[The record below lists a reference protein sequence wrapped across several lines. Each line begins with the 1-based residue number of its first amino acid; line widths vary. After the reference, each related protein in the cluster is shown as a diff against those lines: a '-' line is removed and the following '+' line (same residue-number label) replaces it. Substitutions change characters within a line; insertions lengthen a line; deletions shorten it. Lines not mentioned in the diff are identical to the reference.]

1 MIKLGLVT
9 AIDESKC
16 KVRIEILDNDKLQ
29 SYWLPVLQNN
39 TKDNKYYYLPDIQEL
54 VLAVF
59 LDNALEQGFVIGSIY
74 NDKDTVPISNKDK
87 YHIKFKDG
95 TIIEY
100 DRNSHKLF
108 LDVKGDVEIKAQK
121 IDTKANDINFD
132 VNNFNIKSKN
142 FNLDSSLL
150 INLKSTNIKAY
161 ASFYAKIKALVNT
174 DIEGLNININHINLS
189 MNKITP
195 IPE

>member
-9 AIDESKC
+9 AIDEAKC

-39 TKDNKYYYLPDIQEL
+39 SKDNKFYCLPDIQEL

-74 NDKDTVPISNKDK
+74 NNKDTVPISNKDK

-95 TIIEY
+95 TTIEY
-100 DRNSHKLF
+100 DRNSHKLL
-108 LDVKGDVEIKAQK
+108 LDVKGDIQIKAQK
-121 IDTKANDINFD
+121 IDIKSNDID
-132 VNNFNIKSKN
+132 IDTNNFNIKSQ
-142 FNLDSSLL
+142 NLNIDSSLL

-161 ASFYAKIKALVNT
+161 ASFYAKLKSLVNT
-174 DIEGLNININHINLS
+174 DIEGLNINVNHINFN